1 MMRHTDKEMYDWLE
15 SNEHSISGNSYD
27 GYEIVT
33 VYGTYEGDTIR
44 NILDYVLEC
53 ETMYNAAKQMPLEGI

>member
-1 MMRHTDKEMYDWLE
+1 MKYTDKEMYDWLE

-27 GYEIVT
+27 GFEIVT

-53 ETMYNAAKQMPLEGI
+53 ETMYNAAKQMPLDAI